1 MKITFSINKNLM
13 RDEIFEGLK
22 KVLFLSMLKLQ
33 ELAVIYAPVDKGLL
47 RSRINLYPATMG
59 YTIYSLV
66 DEVTYAA
73 AVEFG
78 TSPRTI
84 TAVKKKALKFKIDG
98 REVIVKSVQH
108 PGTEAQPYFRPAL
121 DQVKHVW
128 VRRFGKQ
135 VFG

>member
-1 MKITFSINKNLM
+1 MKITFRIDKSLE
-13 RDEIFEGLK
+13 RDAILEGLK
-22 KVLFLSMLKLQ
+22 KVLFLSMLKMQ

-47 RSRINLYPATMG
+47 RSRINLYPAVMG

-66 DEVTYAA
+66 DEVKYAA
-73 AVEFG
+73 AQEFG
-78 TSPRTI
+78 TSPRVI
-84 TAVKKKALKFKIDG
+84 MAVNKKALKFKMG
-98 REVIVKSVQH
+98 GKTVIVKSVQH

-121 DQVKHVW
+121 DQVRHIW